1 MLIDI
6 LLKSRKGGYLAKEM
20 PGSLSFFSNNTLSIR
35 RSILDEIGMYD
46 EECQRSEDVEI
57 CARIARSR
65 WMMFHASDMIFQ
77 HRPRGSLK
85 ELMKQWWG
93 YGKYIPYVFKKHN
106 AGQWEI
112 FYMRGDASSEPL
124 SPGLRYRK
132 LLYLERMP
140 LTLCIFITPFL
151 TLHFFLLASM
161 IALCSGTVPISIA
174 LGIVAALCL
183 LSYLKPD
190 FASGTPFTTAI
201 QLVVIR
207 YLVNLSF
214 FSAQLLSGLRIG
226 TLYIAPVISDR
237 AQSSL

>member
-35 RSILDEIGMYD
+35 RSILDEVGMYD

-65 WMMFHASDMIFQ
+65 WMMFLSTDMVFQ
-77 HRPRGSLK
+77 HRPRGSVK
-85 ELMKQWWG
+85 ELMEQWWG

-112 FYMRGDASSEPL
+112 FYMRGDASTQPL
-124 SPGLRYRK
+124 APGLRYRK
-132 LLYLERMP
+132 LLYLEKMP
-140 LTLCIFITPFL
+140 LTICIFITPFL
-151 TLHFFLLASM
+151 TLHVFLLVLAISV
-161 IALCSGTVPISIA
+161 LCGGQAISII
-174 LGIVAALCL
+174 LGIITL
-183 LSYLKPD
+183 LSFLLYAQPD
-190 FASGTPFTTAI
+190 FAPGTPFITAM

-207 YLVNLSF
+207 YLVNIAF
-214 FSAQLLSGLRIG
+214 FSSQLINGLRIG
-226 TLYIAPVISDR
+226 TLYIAPVISER
-237 AQSSL
+237 ARTG

>member
-35 RSILDEIGMYD
+35 RSILDEVGMYD

-65 WMMFHASDMIFQ
+65 WMMFHSMDMIFQ

-85 ELMKQWWG
+85 ELMNQWWG
-93 YGKYIPYVFKKHN
+93 YGKYVPYVFKKHN

-112 FYMRGDASSEPL
+112 FYMRGDSSTQPL
-124 SPGLRYRK
+124 APGLRYRK

-140 LTLCIFITPFL
+140 LTMCIFITPFL
-151 TLHFFLLASM
+151 TFHCALLALAFS
-161 IALCSGTVPISIA
+161 IVSGEATISTIFGIVTLLSFFSYVKPDFA
-174 LGIVAALCL
+174 PGTPIVAAL
-183 LSYLKPD
+183 
-190 FASGTPFTTAI
+190 
-201 QLVVIR
+201 QLVVVR
-207 YLVNLSF
+207 YLVNIAF
-214 FSAQLLSGLRIG
+214 FSAQLISGIRIG

-237 AQSSL
+237 AQST